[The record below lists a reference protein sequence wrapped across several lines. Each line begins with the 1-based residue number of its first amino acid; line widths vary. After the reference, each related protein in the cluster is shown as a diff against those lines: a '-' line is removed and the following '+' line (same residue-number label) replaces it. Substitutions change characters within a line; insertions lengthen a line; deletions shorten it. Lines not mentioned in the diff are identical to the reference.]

1 MKKIFASAQSYN
13 SHMAISR
20 IKKEEITAKLE
31 KIIKNSSSLVFL
43 NFHGL
48 GVSDTTLMRRN
59 LRENGVRYLV
69 SKKTLANRVLA
80 EAPFAGDIPAFEGE
94 LAIAY
99 GDDSLAPAREVL
111 FFQNKHK
118 KNLAI
123 IGGVFDGMF
132 RNKEDMMEI
141 ASIPPLQTL
150 RGQFVNLINSPIQ
163 SFVGAL
169 DEIAKA
175 RA

>member
-1 MKKIFASAQSYN
+1 
-13 SHMAISR
+13 MAISR
-20 IKKEEITAKLE
+20 SKKEEITAKLQE
-31 KIIKNSSSLVFL
+31 IVKRSNSLVFL

-59 LRENGVRYLV
+59 LREGGVRYLV
-69 SKKTLANRVLA
+69 AKKTLANRVLE
-80 EAPFAGDIPAFEGE
+80 EASFTGEIPALDGE

-99 GDDSLAPAREVL
+99 GEDPLAPAREVL

-123 IGGVFDGMF
+123 VGGVFDGMF
-132 RNKEDMMEI
+132 RNKEEMTEI
-141 ASIPPLQTL
+141 ANIPPLQTL

-163 SFVGAL
+163 SFVGVL
-169 DEIAKA
+169 DEIAKS